1 MSMQVQS
8 SWPWKTRP
16 CTETCHMTY
25 RSLRSVHPFFLQ
37 SAPFYPTPKSYAL
50 QCFSLGK
57 TPQKCPFPLG
67 EFAPPCNTSSL
78 YPPDSASKLH
88 LNWFSHLYTAH
99 SSTSIFFTAT
109 ALLYPRG
116 SRRRHNPRLSPT
128 AISPASTGSDYA
140 SHSHYDVIHIMTS
153 FTTEAGPWA
162 LATPSVTDVVT

>member
-1 MSMQVQS
+1 MTLKDTSLHRNMSHDVQIIKIS
-8 SWPWKTRP
+8 P
-16 CTETCHMTY
+16 
-25 RSLRSVHPFFLQ
+25 SVFFAERTLLPNPKILCFTMLFTWQ
-37 SAPFYPTPKSYAL
+37 DTPKV
-50 QCFSLGK
+50 
-57 TPQKCPFPLG
+57 PFPIG
-67 EFAPPCNTSSL
+67 PFAPPCNTSSL